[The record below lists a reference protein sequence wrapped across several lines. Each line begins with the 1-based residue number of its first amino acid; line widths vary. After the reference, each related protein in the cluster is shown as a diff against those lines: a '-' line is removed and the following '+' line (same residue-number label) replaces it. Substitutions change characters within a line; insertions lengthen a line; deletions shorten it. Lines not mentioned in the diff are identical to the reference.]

1 MSTVGSRIRE
11 ARESKGW
18 TQDDLAQR
26 LSTSRTLV
34 SSWEGDKTIPRGG
47 TRLKI
52 ANAMDVSTEWLRVG
66 TGPRDLPDAGGD
78 PRDRDQ
84 ETQDAAALLAPKS
97 PIKLYERF
105 LIPAYE
111 YTLAYL
117 QEHKIELGEEPLA
130 KVVIFIVMKCM
141 DEKRNPNEFDVPDAL
156 VRVIKGE

>member
-34 SSWEGDKTIPRGG
+34 SSWEGDKTVPRGG

-66 TGPRDLPDAGGD
+66 TGLRDLPADGEE
-78 PRDRDQ
+78 PRNP
-84 ETQDAAALLAPKS
+84 ETAEAAAFLASRS
-97 PIKLYERF
+97 PIKLYEQF

-111 YTLAYL
+111 VTLGYL

-130 KVVIFIVMKCM
+130 KVVISLVMKCM
-141 DEKRNPNEFDVPDAL
+141 NEKRNPEDFDVQEAL